1 MNFDLAEDGVH
12 SGALFARVLADPAA
26 YCKAIRSQSQC
37 GQRGLVVTVE
47 PQMPRQAHQ
56 IVGHHD
62 EAEGGFRG
70 PEVLQAER
78 VKSAQ

>member
-1 MNFDLAEDGVH
+1 
-12 SGALFARVLADPAA
+12 
-26 YCKAIRSQSQC
+26 
-37 GQRGLVVTVE
+37 
-47 PQMPRQAHQ
+47 MPKQAHQ

-78 VKSAQ
+78 VESEVLLQLFDPVLAVRTAVIDLPDLVQRQVEVGHIQAEAVVGQGIEEQRS